1 MASPTGYYILYDV
14 NGSGINHIYEV
25 TELLEGNEYMRK
37 NIPMCNRNNCSI

>member
-25 TELLEGNEYMRK
+25 TKLLGGK
-37 NIPMCNRNNCSI
+37 KV